1 MIGADANAQLADGLN
16 FAGGSGVMVL
26 VAAAD
31 ADGAMARHNPKRAQT
46 LPQAVPSGSLT
57 GLFNR
62 GGLIAGFAAGFLGS
76 GVLGLLFGRGL
87 FGGLVGIPSYFG
99 LVFQLALLAMLG
111 RLIWMKWREGEAAKA
126 APISPRQLA
135 DPYLRSRDDLHAGL
149 DPSAPDGAD
158 ETDGQTKPGQRR
170 SETTSTRDQHG

>member
-16 FAGGSGVMVL
+16 FAGGSGAMVL
-26 VAAAD
+26 VVAAD
-31 ADGAMARHNPKRAQT
+31 ADGAMARHSPKRAQA
-46 LPQAVPSGSLT
+46 LPQTVPSGSLT

-62 GGLIAGFAAGFLGS
+62 GGLIAGLAAGFLGS

-99 LVFQLALLAMLG
+99 LVFQLVLLAMLG

-126 APISPRQLA
+126 APLSPRQLA

-149 DPSAPDGAD
+149 DSSAPDGA
-158 ETDGQTKPGQRR
+158 EGTNAGQRR